1 MGEVKCGYCKK
12 TRTRKCKKT
21 VLDQIQTLKDPHAI
35 QKAETMLCQKKEIT
49 WTSYEFLGS
58 CFKESN
64 GGYDLDVKYPV
75 KESGYFWQLTQISEA
90 YSDESQESDE
100 RPDKDS
106 GSREDKYGHPEGKD
120 GSPEEDKYGPPEE
133 DKDGGYKEDK
143 DGPPEE
149 DKDGGYKEDK
159 DGPPE

>member
-1 MGEVKCGYCKK
+1 MMEHQ
-12 TRTRKCKKT
+12 RFR
-21 VLDQIQTLKDPHAI
+21 
-35 QKAETMLCQKKEIT
+35 
-49 WTSYEFLGS
+49 FLGS

-106 GSREDKYGHPEGKD
+106 GIPDGH
-120 GSPEEDKYGPPEE
+120 
-133 DKDGGYKEDK
+133 
-143 DGPPEE
+143 
-149 DKDGGYKEDK
+149 
-159 DGPPE
+159 

>member
-1 MGEVKCGYCKK
+1 MG
-12 TRTRKCKKT
+12 
-21 VLDQIQTLKDPHAI
+21 
-35 QKAETMLCQKKEIT
+35 
-49 WTSYEFLGS
+49 GS

-120 GSPEEDKYGPPEE
+120 GSPEEDK
-133 DKDGGYKEDK
+133 

-159 DGPPE
+159 DRTRKTRKYYYGH